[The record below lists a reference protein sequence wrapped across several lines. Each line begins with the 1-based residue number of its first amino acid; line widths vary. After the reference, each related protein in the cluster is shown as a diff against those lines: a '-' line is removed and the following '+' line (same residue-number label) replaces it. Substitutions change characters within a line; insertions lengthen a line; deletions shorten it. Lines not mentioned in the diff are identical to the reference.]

1 MKDTDITT
9 AVAFLKQGGVIAYPT
24 EGVFGLSCD
33 ASNLSAVQRVIQLKG
48 RPLHK
53 GLILIASAWDQLQ
66 PYVKKLTDE
75 QMAIIMA
82 TWPGPV
88 TWLVPAAEST
98 SSLLT
103 GDHTTIAVRIT
114 AHPIARE
121 LCEIFGKALVSTS
134 ANRNTLTPCTTAEE
148 VSAIFEDELDFIL
161 EGATGGLTG
170 PTTIRD
176 LLTGKVLR

>member
-9 AVAFLKQGGVIAYPT
+9 AVSFLKQGGVISFPT

-33 ASNLSAVQRVIQLKG
+33 PTNINAIKRLLQLKN

-53 GLILIASAWDQLQ
+53 GLILIASEWEQLK
-66 PYVKKLTDE
+66 PFASPLTNE
-75 QMAIIMA
+75 QMDTLMA

-88 TWLVPAAEST
+88 TWLIPAAAGVT
-98 SSLLT
+98 SLLT
-103 GDHTTIAVRIT
+103 GEHTTIAMRIT
-114 AHPIARE
+114 AHPIAKE
-121 LCEIFGKALVSTS
+121 LCQAFGKPLVSTS

-148 VSAIFEDELDFIL
+148 VSSIFEDELDFIL